1 MEISIAHSSSV
12 SSSNATLLVALELP
26 KATWVVALS
35 APFSD
40 RISHHSIAG
49 GDAGALLKLIGQARS
64 RAEAA
69 LGQPVRVVCGSAS
82 KLGPRP
88 GAAQIVDFSR
98 K

>member
-12 SSSNATLLVALELP
+12 SSSNATLLVALELA

-40 RISHHSIAG
+40 RISHYSVTG
-49 GDAGALLKLIGQARS
+49 GDVAALLELIGQARS

-69 LGQPVRVVCGSAS
+69 LGRSGWPAAMRRAMTASARTNEMH
-82 KLGPRP
+82 P
-88 GAAQIVDFSR
+88 DDT
-98 K
+98 